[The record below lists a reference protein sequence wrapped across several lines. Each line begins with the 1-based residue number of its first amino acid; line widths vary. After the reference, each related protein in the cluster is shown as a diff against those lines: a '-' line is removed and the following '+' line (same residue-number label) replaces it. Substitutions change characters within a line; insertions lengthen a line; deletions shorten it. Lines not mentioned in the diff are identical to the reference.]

1 METDSMKKILLIE
14 DDANFAKVLKAELE
28 GDGYHVDVVGDG
40 VEGVLRAVDEK
51 YDMAL
56 IDVIMP
62 TLNGINATRILK
74 KMDAKMP
81 IISFSGKIAPEEIS
95 EPVNAGAVIFAQK
108 PFSTSWMLSQI
119 KWVMDD

>member
-1 METDSMKKILLIE
+1 MKKILLIE